1 MYDVYKVR
9 EDFPI
14 LREMINDK
22 PLVYLDNAA
31 TTQKPL
37 TVIEAIQHYY
47 THYNANI
54 HRSIHSL
61 GAKATD
67 AYEKVRKDTARFINA
82 PDSSCIIFTKGTT
95 ESINLISYGWG
106 RRFLKEEDEIIV
118 TLMEHHSNIVPW
130 QILAREKK
138 LTLKFIPLK
147 EDGTLDL
154 ETFKGLLT
162 EKTKLVAIT
171 YVSNVLGTINPIKE
185 ITKLSHNIG
194 AIVLLDGA
202 QSVPSIPTN
211 VQDLDVDFL
220 AFSSHKMLGPTG
232 VGVLYGK
239 RELLEMMDPLLGGG
253 DMIKKVTK
261 ESSVWAD
268 IPYKFEGGTPNIA
281 GVIGFGK
288 AIEYLNKIGLKDI
301 YEHEKSLVSYTLTRL
316 SSFERIKIYGSID
329 NESRLNII
337 SFNYKDVHPHD
348 VSTILD
354 QDGIAIR
361 AGHHCAQP
369 LMDYLGV
376 SATCRASFYLYNT
389 KEEIDILI
397 DSLRKVDKVFKNGD
411 RRTL

>member
-14 LREMINDK
+14 LREMINGK

-31 TTQKPL
+31 TTQKPI
-37 TVIEAIQHYY
+37 TVIDAIYQYY

-54 HRSIHSL
+54 HRSIHTL
-61 GAKATD
+61 GARATD
-67 AYEKVRKDTARFINA
+67 AYENVRREVARFINA
-82 PDSSCIIFTKGTT
+82 LDPSCIIFTKSTT
-95 ESINLISYGWG
+95 ESINLVSYGWG
-106 RRFLKEEDEIIV
+106 RKFLREGDEIVV

-130 QILAREKK
+130 QILAREKN
-138 LTLKFIPLK
+138 LRLKFIPLK

-185 ITKLSHNIG
+185 IIKISHNIG
-194 AIVLLDGA
+194 AIVLVDGA
-202 QSVPSIPTN
+202 QSVPSIP
-211 VQDLDVDFL
+211 VDIQDLDADFF
-220 AFSSHKMLGPTG
+220 AFSAHKMLGPTG

-239 RELLEMMDPLLGGG
+239 RGLLEMMDPFLGGG
-253 DMIKKVTK
+253 DMIKKVWRD
-261 ESSVWAD
+261 SAIWAD
-268 IPYKFEGGTPNIA
+268 IPFKFEGGTPNIA

-288 AIEYLNKIGLKDI
+288 AIEYLEKVGIEEIFN
-301 YEHEKSLVSYTLTRL
+301 HEKSLVSYAFKRL
-316 SSFERIKIYGSID
+316 SELDGIKIYGPVD
-329 NESRLNII
+329 NKLRLNII
-337 SFNYKDVHPHD
+337 SFNYREIHPHD
-348 VSTILD
+348 VATILD
-354 QDGIAIR
+354 QEGIAIR

-397 DSLRKVDKVFKNGD
+397 DSLRKVDKVFKNGS
-411 RRTL
+411 RRAL